1 MKWSFLA
8 LLIQARLYG
17 VQRECKNAAI
27 FTGFVFCQ
35 NWLGLQLWICLVRF
49 NKVNGLQFSKKS
61 WFLLHGALKLGFL
74 EEKQG
79 LQPDAATFK
88 NFHRSEF
95 LTFVYPQ
102 GIAAFDWPIFKKLT
116 VYFSFFF
123 SFFCFAQAQIC
134 VFSKNLWNS
143 YETRSKW
150 RFFGSISFKF
160 EYFNAKKMRKDRP
173 CCAASVCEVFLH
185 SRLHFPI
192 MIFYM

>member
-1 MKWSFLA
+1 MKWTFLA

-27 FTGFVFCQ
+27 FSSFGFCQ
-35 NWLGLQLWICLVRF
+35 NWLVLQFQICLMRF
-49 NKVNGLQFSKKS
+49 NKVIGLQFSKKS
-61 WFLLHGALKLGFL
+61 WFLFHGALKLGFL
-74 EEKQG
+74 EKKQG

-95 LTFVYPQ
+95 LTFGYPQ
-102 GIAAFDWPIFKKLT
+102 GTAAFVWPIFEKLT

-123 SFFCFAQAQIC
+123 SFSCFAQAQTC
-134 VFSKNLWNS
+134 VFFKNLWNS

-150 RFFGSISFKF
+150 RFFGSISFKC
-160 EYFNAKKMRKDRP
+160 EYFNAKKLRKDRP
-173 CCAASVCEVFLH
+173 CYAASVCEVFLH
-185 SRLHFPI
+185 SRLHFLI